1 MPKYT
6 MDFLISIRKRLNNL
20 NKDFLQDYA
29 VEVDAFNDVP
39 LLEQMRYIA
48 EMGNGAES
56 LELKEK
62 VAKISV
68 VGHAVTVSYKGQK
81 IGSFTVN
88 DLSNRFDDHEIL
100 RKHPAAYSLL
110 LEVCSRKIVEKYL
123 PPRAE
128 SDPPAAAAGNG
139 TQGSQRQSA
148 ERSGVS

>member
-1 MPKYT
+1 MRYT

-29 VEVDAFNDVP
+29 VEMESFNDVP

-48 EMGNGAES
+48 EMGNGADSVEM
-56 LELKEK
+56 KEK
-62 VAKISV
+62 VAKLSL
-68 VGHAVTVSYKGQK
+68 VGKPVTVLYKGQK
-81 IGSFTVN
+81 IGNFQLN
-88 DLSNRFDDHEIL
+88 DMTNRFDDQEVL

-128 SDPPAAAAGNG
+128 SDPPAAATPNG
-139 TQGSQRQSA
+139 TPGSQRQSA
-148 ERSGVS
+148 ERSGGS